1 MSASKR
7 LRTALAEQR
16 RLATLAIEQENR
28 ILRES
33 LELYAGVVDP
43 SEAYRERNEFWEPVE
58 SRSFRETG
66 PLNSEH
72 ELSAARAACR
82 HLAATNEFA
91 INGHENRISYL
102 VGAGHRYRV
111 VARPRHHLTDAEL
124 RAAQEVIDDFIRH
137 NRWHR
142 RQQELVRRCDR
153 DGEAFLRFFAEP
165 GGRLRVRFV
174 EPWQVRSPERIQHPH
189 AQFGIQT
196 TADDVE
202 TVEGYW
208 IDGQLVDASEVQHRK
223 ANVDGN
229 ARRGIPLF
237 YPVRR
242 NLVRAEKLL
251 RNMAAV
257 SDIQTAIALIRRH
270 HTARQ
275 ASLERLRGH
284 LASATVH
291 DRSTGQTEY
300 LQPYQPGTI
309 LDVHGDTEYDFPAQ
323 GLDAGRY
330 VAVLQAIL
338 RAVASRLCM
347 PEYML
352 TSDASNASYSSTLI
366 AESPAVKMF
375 QRLQHELMED
385 DREVFARVLQTAS
398 DAGYLPADVPGR
410 VELQI
415 EPPSVAVRNA
425 LEEAQVDEIL
435 VRNGAMSVATMALR
449 HGLDPAKELSLPSE
463 RHLQPSRTGQQPLRG
478 ETSGGSATQAAGN

>member
-1 MSASKR
+1 MSSSKR
-7 LRTALAEQR
+7 LRDALTEQQRLAALAV
-16 RLATLAIEQENR
+16 EQENR

-33 LELYAGVVDP
+33 LQLYAGVIDP
-43 SEAYRERNEFWEPVE
+43 AEAYRERGEFWEPLE
-58 SRSFRETG
+58 GGPPREAP
-66 PLNSEH
+66 PLATDQ
-72 ELSAARAACR
+72 ELAAARAACR
-82 HLAATNEFA
+82 HLATTNEFA

-102 VGAGHRYRV
+102 VGPGHRYRV
-111 VARPRHHLTDAEL
+111 VARPHHHVPEHEL
-124 RAAQEVIDDFIRH
+124 RAAQDVVDDFIRH

-142 RQQELVRRCDR
+142 RQQEIVRRCDR

-174 EPWQVRSPERIQHPH
+174 EPWQVRTPEPSRYPH
-189 AQFGIQT
+189 AELGVQT
-196 TADDVE
+196 AADDVE
-202 TVEGYW
+202 TVYGYW
-208 IDGQLVDASEVQHRK
+208 IDEQFVDAAEVQHRK

-229 ARRGIPLF
+229 ARRGLPLF
-237 YPVRR
+237 FPVRR

-275 ASLERLRGH
+275 TSLQQLRGN
-284 LASATVH
+284 LATAAVT
-291 DRSTGQTEY
+291 DRTTRQTEY
-300 LQPYQPGTI
+300 FQPYQPGTI

-352 TSDASNASYSSTLI
+352 TSDASNASYSSTLV

-398 DAGYLPADVPGR
+398 DAGRLSADLPGR
-410 VELQI
+410 VGIQI

-449 HGLDPAKELSLPSE
+449 HGLDPAKELAQ
-463 RHLQPSRTGQQPLRG
+463 RGTGG
-478 ETSGGSATQAAGN
+478 EPQ

>member
-1 MSASKR
+1 MSSSKR
-7 LRTALAEQR
+7 LRDALIEQQRLAALAV
-16 RLATLAIEQENR
+16 EQENR

-33 LELYAGVVDP
+33 LQLYAGVIDP
-43 SEAYRERNEFWEPVE
+43 AEAYRERGEFWEPLD
-58 SRSFRETG
+58 SGPFREAV
-66 PLNSEH
+66 PAASDN
-72 ELSAARAACR
+72 ELAAIRAACR
-82 HLAATNEFA
+82 HRATTNEFA

-102 VGAGHRYRV
+102 VGSGHRYRV
-111 VARPRHHLTDAEL
+111 VGRPHHHVAEHEL
-124 RAAQEVIDDFIRH
+124 RAAQDVVDDFIRH

-142 RQQELVRRCDR
+142 RQQEIVRRCDR

-174 EPWQVRSPERIQHPH
+174 EPWQVRTPEPSRYPN
-189 AQFGIQT
+189 AELGVQT
-196 TADDVE
+196 AADDVE
-202 TVEGYW
+202 TVYGYW
-208 IDGQLVDASEVQHRK
+208 IDGQFVDAAEIQHRK

-229 ARRGIPLF
+229 ARRGLPLF

-270 HTARQ
+270 HTTRQ
-275 ASLERLRGH
+275 ASLQQLRSS
-284 LASATVH
+284 LATAAVH
-291 DRSTGQTEY
+291 DHGTRQTEY
-300 LQPYQPGTI
+300 FQPYQPGTI

-352 TSDASNASYSSTLI
+352 TSDASNASYSSTLV

-398 DAGYLPADVPGR
+398 DAGRLPADLPGR
-410 VELQI
+410 VGIQI

-449 HGLDPAKELSLPSE
+449 HGLDPAKELAQGSA
-463 RHLQPSRTGQQPLRG
+463 RG
-478 ETSGGSATQAAGN
+478 EP